1 MVKAEQI
8 FLVYLKTN
16 IISFPGIISAIF
28 EKGEKIGG
36 GGEWEEEGGE
46 VEGETCHMLSDI
58 ASEENI
64 KIHV

>member
-36 GGEWEEEGGE
+36 GGMGGGGRGSGRGN
-46 VEGETCHMLSDI
+46 VPYVVRHG
-58 ASEENI
+58 
-64 KIHV
+64 

>member
-36 GGEWEEEGGE
+36 EMGGGGRGSGRGN
-46 VEGETCHMLSDI
+46 VPYVVRHC
-58 ASEENI
+58 
-64 KIHV
+64 